1 MIAQLLMGLLA
12 DAVFRWASWTG
23 RGFQTEVDRYME
35 RQGLVGAQEKTKKPA
50 TR

>member
-23 RGFQTEVDRYME
+23 
-35 RQGLVGAQEKTKKPA
+35 LVGAQEKTKKPA